1 MRAASPPRQ
10 MERENEM
17 IVISQLLLN
26 LRKFRKSVDGRA
38 ESDYNEVLICES
50 VANLYNSF
58 CFRKRGGRR
67 GCYWFYGC
75 SMLPDHGGAHCLST
89 GNARKKPFRLRSHVI
104 PAFNRKGVLT
114 MKMKKIGLFIATLA
128 ACLIG
133 GVALTGC
140 TPAQKSAASL
150 PPEKKLQIVCTNFPG
165 YDFARHIVKD
175 HGEVTMLVKPGTDV
189 HSFSPSPKDLK
200 AVADSDL
207 LIYTGGDSDEWVG
220 KILDA
225 TGKKPGSVFRMMDAV
240 KLSEEEHPEGMQSEE
255 EAEKEAGP
263 EMDEHVWTAPANASE
278 IVNKLNAS
286 ISKLDG
292 AHAEEYQK
300 NAEAYM
306 KEITDLD
313 QSFRDVIDHAARK
326 EIIVGDRFPFLYF
339 VKEYGLTY
347 YAAFPGCAKDT
358 EADPKTIAFLIDKV
372 KADQIP
378 VIFHIE
384 LSNQQMSRSI
394 AEATGAKERQLNSIH
409 NVTQKDFDA
418 GVTYVDL
425 MRQNVKTL
433 KEALN

>member
-1 MRAASPPRQ
+1 
-10 MERENEM
+10 
-17 IVISQLLLN
+17 
-26 LRKFRKSVDGRA
+26 
-38 ESDYNEVLICES
+38 
-50 VANLYNSF
+50 
-58 CFRKRGGRR
+58 
-67 GCYWFYGC
+67 
-75 SMLPDHGGAHCLST
+75 
-89 GNARKKPFRLRSHVI
+89 
-104 PAFNRKGVLT
+104 
-114 MKMKKIGLFIATLA
+114 
-128 ACLIG
+128 
-133 GVALTGC
+133 
-140 TPAQKSAASL
+140 
-150 PPEKKLQIVCTNFPG
+150 
-165 YDFARHIVKD
+165 
-175 HGEVTMLVKPGTDV
+175 
-189 HSFSPSPKDLK
+189 
-200 AVADSDL
+200 
-207 LIYTGGDSDEWVG
+207 
-220 KILDA
+220 
-225 TGKKPGSVFRMMDAV
+225 
-240 KLSEEEHPEGMQSEE
+240 
-255 EAEKEAGP
+255 
-263 EMDEHVWTAPANASE
+263 MDEHVWTAPANAIE
-278 IVNKLNAS
+278 IVKKLNAS

-313 QSFRDVIDHAARK
+313 QSFRDVIDHADRK

-347 YAAFPGCAKDT
+347 DAAFPGCAKDT

>member
-1 MRAASPPRQ
+1 MRRT
-10 MERENEM
+10 
-17 IVISQLLLN
+17 
-26 LRKFRKSVDGRA
+26 GRIL
-38 ESDYNEVLICES
+38 VL
-50 VANLYNSF
+50 
-58 CFRKRGGRR
+58 
-67 GCYWFYGC
+67 
-75 SMLPDHGGAHCLST
+75 
-89 GNARKKPFRLRSHVI
+89 
-104 PAFNRKGVLT
+104 
-114 MKMKKIGLFIATLA
+114 LA
-128 ACLIG
+128 ACLM
-133 GVALTGC
+133 VAAALAGC
-140 TPAQKSAASL
+140 MA
-150 PPEKKLQIVCTNFPG
+150 EKKEETPLSTEKKIQIVCTNFPG

-207 LIYTGGDSDEWVG
+207 LICTGGDSDEWLG

-225 TGKKPGSVFRMMDAV
+225 TGKKPGNVFRMMDAV
-240 KLSEEEHPEGMQSEE
+240 KLSEEEHPEGMQPEE

-278 IVNKLNAS
+278 IVKKLNAS

-313 QSFRDVIDHAARK
+313 QSFRDVIDHADRK

-339 VKEYGLTY
+339 IKEYGLTY

-358 EADPKTIAFLIDKV
+358 EADPKTIAFLINKV

-394 AEATGAKERQLNSIH
+394 AEGTGAKERQLNSIH

>member
-1 MRAASPPRQ
+1 MRRT
-10 MERENEM
+10 
-17 IVISQLLLN
+17 
-26 LRKFRKSVDGRA
+26 GRIL
-38 ESDYNEVLICES
+38 VL
-50 VANLYNSF
+50 
-58 CFRKRGGRR
+58 
-67 GCYWFYGC
+67 
-75 SMLPDHGGAHCLST
+75 
-89 GNARKKPFRLRSHVI
+89 
-104 PAFNRKGVLT
+104 
-114 MKMKKIGLFIATLA
+114 LA
-128 ACLIG
+128 ACLM
-133 GVALTGC
+133 VAAALAGC
-140 TPAQKSAASL
+140 MA
-150 PPEKKLQIVCTNFPG
+150 EKKEETPLSTAKKIRIVCTNFPG

-207 LIYTGGDSDEWVG
+207 LICTGGDSDEWLG

-225 TGKKPGSVFRMMDAV
+225 TGKKPGNVFRMMDAV
-240 KLSEEEHPEGMQSEE
+240 KLSEEEHPEGMQPEE

-278 IVNKLNAS
+278 IVKKLNAS

-339 VKEYGLTY
+339 IKEYGLTY

-358 EADPKTIAFLIDKV
+358 EADPKTIAFLINKV

>member
-1 MRAASPPRQ
+1 
-10 MERENEM
+10 
-17 IVISQLLLN
+17 
-26 LRKFRKSVDGRA
+26 
-38 ESDYNEVLICES
+38 
-50 VANLYNSF
+50 
-58 CFRKRGGRR
+58 
-67 GCYWFYGC
+67 
-75 SMLPDHGGAHCLST
+75 
-89 GNARKKPFRLRSHVI
+89 
-104 PAFNRKGVLT
+104 
-114 MKMKKIGLFIATLA
+114 
-128 ACLIG
+128 
-133 GVALTGC
+133 
-140 TPAQKSAASL
+140 
-150 PPEKKLQIVCTNFPG
+150 
-165 YDFARHIVKD
+165 
-175 HGEVTMLVKPGTDV
+175 
-189 HSFSPSPKDLK
+189 
-200 AVADSDL
+200 
-207 LIYTGGDSDEWVG
+207 
-220 KILDA
+220 
-225 TGKKPGSVFRMMDAV
+225 
-240 KLSEEEHPEGMQSEE
+240 
-255 EAEKEAGP
+255 
-263 EMDEHVWTAPANASE
+263 MDEHVWTAPANASE
-278 IVNKLNAS
+278 IVKKLNAS

-313 QSFRDVIDHAARK
+313 QSFRDVIDHADRK

-339 VKEYGLTY
+339 IKEYGLTY

>member
-1 MRAASPPRQ
+1 M
-10 MERENEM
+10 N
-17 IVISQLLLN
+17 
-26 LRKFRKSVDGRA
+26 
-38 ESDYNEVLICES
+38 
-50 VANLYNSF
+50 
-58 CFRKRGGRR
+58 
-67 GCYWFYGC
+67 
-75 SMLPDHGGAHCLST
+75 
-89 GNARKKPFRLRSHVI
+89 
-104 PAFNRKGVLT
+104 

-140 TPAQKSAASL
+140 TPDSKPDASA
-150 PPEKKLQIVCTNFPG
+150 PPEKKIQIVCTNFPG
-165 YDFARHIVKD
+165 YDFAKHIVKD

-220 KILDA
+220 KVLDA
-225 TGKKPGSVFRMMDAV
+225 AGKKPGSVFRMMDAV
-240 KLSEEEHPEGMQSEE
+240 KLSEEEHPAGMQPEE
-255 EAEKEAGP
+255 EAEEGA
-263 EMDEHVWTAPANASE
+263 EMDEHVWTAPANAIE
-278 IVNKLNAS
+278 IVKKLNAS
-286 ISKLDG
+286 ISELDG
-292 AHAEEYQK
+292 AHAKEYQK
-300 NAEAYM
+300 NTEAYT
-306 KEITDLD
+306 KELTDLD

-347 YAAFPGCAKDT
+347 DAAFPGCAKDT
-358 EADPKTIAFLIDKV
+358 EANPKTIAFLIDKV

-394 AEATGAKERQLNSIH
+394 AEATGAQERQLNSIH

-425 MRQNVKTL
+425 MKRNVKTL

>member
-1 MRAASPPRQ
+1 
-10 MERENEM
+10 
-17 IVISQLLLN
+17 
-26 LRKFRKSVDGRA
+26 
-38 ESDYNEVLICES
+38 
-50 VANLYNSF
+50 
-58 CFRKRGGRR
+58 
-67 GCYWFYGC
+67 
-75 SMLPDHGGAHCLST
+75 
-89 GNARKKPFRLRSHVI
+89 
-104 PAFNRKGVLT
+104 

-140 TPAQKSAASL
+140 TPGQKSAASA

-225 TGKKPGSVFRMMDAV
+225 TGKKPGCVFRMMDAV
-240 KLSEEEHPEGMQSEE
+240 KLSEEEHPEGMQPEE
-255 EAEKEAGP
+255 EAEESAEKEEGP

-278 IVNKLNAS
+278 IVKKLNAS

-300 NAEAYM
+300 NTEVYT
-306 KEITDLD
+306 KELADLD
-313 QSFRDVIDHAARK
+313 QSFRDVIDHADRK

>member
-1 MRAASPPRQ
+1 
-10 MERENEM
+10 
-17 IVISQLLLN
+17 
-26 LRKFRKSVDGRA
+26 
-38 ESDYNEVLICES
+38 
-50 VANLYNSF
+50 
-58 CFRKRGGRR
+58 
-67 GCYWFYGC
+67 
-75 SMLPDHGGAHCLST
+75 
-89 GNARKKPFRLRSHVI
+89 
-104 PAFNRKGVLT
+104 

-133 GVALTGC
+133 GAALTGC
-140 TPAQKSAASL
+140 TPDSKSAASA
-150 PPEKKLQIVCTNFPG
+150 PPEKKLQIVCTNFPS
-165 YDFARHIVKD
+165 YDFAKHIVKD
-175 HGEVTMLVKPGTDV
+175 QGEVTMLVKPGTDV

-220 KILDA
+220 KVLDA
-225 TGKKPGSVFRMMDAV
+225 AGKKPGSVFRMMDAV
-240 KLSEEEHPEGMQSEE
+240 KLSEEEHLEGMQPEE
-255 EAEKEAGP
+255 EAEEGAEEEGP
-263 EMDEHVWTAPANASE
+263 EMDEHVWTAPANAIE
-278 IVNKLNAS
+278 IVKKLNAS

-292 AHAEEYQK
+292 AHAKEYQK
-300 NAEAYM
+300 NTEAYT
-306 KEITDLD
+306 KELTDLD

-347 YAAFPGCAKDT
+347 DAAFPGCSKDT
-358 EADPKTIAFLIDKV
+358 EANPKTIAFLIDKV

-384 LSNQQMSRSI
+384 MSNQQMSHSI
-394 AEATGAKERQLNSIH
+394 AEATGAKERELNSIH

-425 MRQNVKTL
+425 MKRNVKTL

>member
-1 MRAASPPRQ
+1 
-10 MERENEM
+10 
-17 IVISQLLLN
+17 
-26 LRKFRKSVDGRA
+26 
-38 ESDYNEVLICES
+38 
-50 VANLYNSF
+50 
-58 CFRKRGGRR
+58 
-67 GCYWFYGC
+67 
-75 SMLPDHGGAHCLST
+75 
-89 GNARKKPFRLRSHVI
+89 
-104 PAFNRKGVLT
+104 

-140 TPAQKSAASL
+140 TPAQKSAASE

-175 HGEVTMLVKPGTDV
+175 YGEVTMLVKPGTDV

-240 KLSEEEHPEGMQSEE
+240 KLSEEEHPEGMQPEE
-255 EAEKEAGP
+255 EAEESAEKEEGS
-263 EMDEHVWTAPANASE
+263 EMDEHVWTAPANAIE
-278 IVNKLNAS
+278 IVKKLNAS

-300 NAEAYM
+300 NTEVYT
-306 KEITDLD
+306 KELADLD
-313 QSFRDVIDHAARK
+313 QSFRDVIDHADRK

-425 MRQNVKTL
+425 MKRNVKTL

>member
-1 MRAASPPRQ
+1 
-10 MERENEM
+10 
-17 IVISQLLLN
+17 
-26 LRKFRKSVDGRA
+26 
-38 ESDYNEVLICES
+38 
-50 VANLYNSF
+50 
-58 CFRKRGGRR
+58 
-67 GCYWFYGC
+67 
-75 SMLPDHGGAHCLST
+75 
-89 GNARKKPFRLRSHVI
+89 
-104 PAFNRKGVLT
+104 
-114 MKMKKIGLFIATLA
+114 MKMKKIGLFLVMLA

-133 GVALTGC
+133 GAALTGC
-140 TPAQKSAASL
+140 TPDQKSSASA
-150 PPEKKLQIVCTNFPG
+150 PPEKKLQIVCTNFPS
-165 YDFARHIVKD
+165 YDFAKHIVKD
-175 HGEVTMLVKPGTDV
+175 HGEVTMLVKPGMDI

-220 KILDA
+220 KVLDA

-240 KLSEEEHPEGMQSEE
+240 KLTEEEHTEGMQSEK
-255 EAEKEAGP
+255 EAEKEKDP
-263 EMDEHVWTAPANASE
+263 EMDEHVWTAPANAIE
-278 IVNKLNAS
+278 IVKKLNTA

-292 AHAEEYQK
+292 VHAKEYQK
-300 NAEAYM
+300 NTEVYT
-306 KEITDLD
+306 KELTDLD
-313 QSFRDVIDHAARK
+313 QSFRDVIDHADRK

-425 MRQNVKTL
+425 MKRNVKIL

>member
-1 MRAASPPRQ
+1 MVFRFAKVSQIFTIVSAFERGAAIGFADAVCCKIMAERMACHRQCEKETFSSPVTWHPCFQPQRSSYY
-10 MERENEM
+10 ENE
-17 IVISQLLLN
+17 
-26 LRKFRKSVDGRA
+26 
-38 ESDYNEVLICES
+38 
-50 VANLYNSF
+50 
-58 CFRKRGGRR
+58 
-67 GCYWFYGC
+67 
-75 SMLPDHGGAHCLST
+75 
-89 GNARKKPFRLRSHVI
+89 
-104 PAFNRKGVLT
+104 
-114 MKMKKIGLFIATLA
+114 KIGLFIATLA

-140 TPAQKSAASL
+140 TPGQKSAASL

-207 LIYTGGDSDEWVG
+207 LICTGGDSDEWVG

-240 KLSEEEHPEGMQSEE
+240 KLSEEEHPEGMQPEE
-255 EAEKEAGP
+255 DVEKEAGP

-278 IVNKLNAS
+278 IVKKLNAS

-300 NAEAYM
+300 NTEAYM

-313 QSFRDVIDHAARK
+313 QSFRDVIDHADRK

-358 EADPKTIAFLIDKV
+358 EADPKTIAFLINKV

-425 MRQNVKTL
+425 MRQNVKIL

>member
-1 MRAASPPRQ
+1 
-10 MERENEM
+10 
-17 IVISQLLLN
+17 
-26 LRKFRKSVDGRA
+26 
-38 ESDYNEVLICES
+38 
-50 VANLYNSF
+50 
-58 CFRKRGGRR
+58 
-67 GCYWFYGC
+67 
-75 SMLPDHGGAHCLST
+75 
-89 GNARKKPFRLRSHVI
+89 
-104 PAFNRKGVLT
+104 
-114 MKMKKIGLFIATLA
+114 
-128 ACLIG
+128 
-133 GVALTGC
+133 
-140 TPAQKSAASL
+140 
-150 PPEKKLQIVCTNFPG
+150 
-165 YDFARHIVKD
+165 
-175 HGEVTMLVKPGTDV
+175 
-189 HSFSPSPKDLK
+189 
-200 AVADSDL
+200 
-207 LIYTGGDSDEWVG
+207 
-220 KILDA
+220 
-225 TGKKPGSVFRMMDAV
+225 MMDAV
-240 KLSEEEHPEGMQSEE
+240 KLSEEEHQEGMQSEK

-263 EMDEHVWTAPANASE
+263 EMDEHVWTAPANAIE
-278 IVNKLNAS
+278 IVKKLNAS

-300 NAEAYM
+300 NADAYM
-306 KEITDLD
+306 KELSDLD
-313 QSFRDVIDHAARK
+313 QSFRDVIDHADRK

-358 EADPKTIAFLIDKV
+358 EADPKTIAFLINKV

>member
-1 MRAASPPRQ
+1 MQYAARSWR
-10 MERENEM
+10 
-17 IVISQLLLN
+17 S
-26 LRKFRKSVDGRA
+26 A
-38 ESDYNEVLICES
+38 
-50 VANLYNSF
+50 
-58 CFRKRGGRR
+58 
-67 GCYWFYGC
+67 
-75 SMLPDHGGAHCLST
+75 LPVT
-89 GNARKKPFRLRSHVI
+89 GNAGKKPFPLWSHVI

-140 TPAQKSAASL
+140 TPGQKSAASL
-150 PPEKKLQIVCTNFPG
+150 PPEKKIQIVCTNFPG

-225 TGKKPGSVFRMMDAV
+225 TGKKPGNVFRMMDAV
-240 KLSEEEHPEGMQSEE
+240 KLSEEEHPEGMQPKE
-255 EAEKEAGP
+255 EAEKEEGP
-263 EMDEHVWTAPANASE
+263 EMDEHVWTAPANAIE
-278 IVNKLNAS
+278 IVKKLNAS

-300 NAEAYM
+300 NADAYM
-306 KEITDLD
+306 KELSDLD
-313 QSFRDVIDHAARK
+313 QSFRDVIDHADRK

-339 VKEYGLTY
+339 IKEYGLTY

-358 EADPKTIAFLIDKV
+358 EADPKTIAFLINKV

>member
-1 MRAASPPRQ
+1 
-10 MERENEM
+10 
-17 IVISQLLLN
+17 
-26 LRKFRKSVDGRA
+26 
-38 ESDYNEVLICES
+38 
-50 VANLYNSF
+50 
-58 CFRKRGGRR
+58 
-67 GCYWFYGC
+67 
-75 SMLPDHGGAHCLST
+75 
-89 GNARKKPFRLRSHVI
+89 
-104 PAFNRKGVLT
+104 
-114 MKMKKIGLFIATLA
+114 MKMKKIGLFLVTLA

-133 GVALTGC
+133 GAALTGC
-140 TPAQKSAASL
+140 TPDQKSSASA
-150 PPEKKLQIVCTNFPG
+150 PPEKKLQIVCTNFPS
-165 YDFARHIVKD
+165 YDFAKHIVKD
-175 HGEVTMLVKPGTDV
+175 HGEVTMLVKPGMDI

-220 KILDA
+220 KVLDA

-240 KLSEEEHPEGMQSEE
+240 KLTEEEHPEGMQSEG
-255 EAEKEAGP
+255 EAEKEKDP
-263 EMDEHVWTAPANASE
+263 EMDEHVWTAPANAIE
-278 IVNKLNAS
+278 IVKKLNTA

-292 AHAEEYQK
+292 VHAKEYQK
-300 NAEAYM
+300 NTEAYT
-306 KEITDLD
+306 KELTDLD
-313 QSFRDVIDHAARK
+313 HSFRDVIDHADRK

-372 KADQIP
+372 KADRIP
-378 VIFHIE
+378 VIFHVE
-384 LSNQQMSRSI
+384 LSNQQMSHSI
-394 AEATGAKERQLNSIH
+394 AEATGAKERALHSIH